1 MSERDETA
9 VLFGMPFSITD
20 FDAVCAKVD
29 ARIGTREPGF
39 VVTPNVNLVCTF
51 HREPAFRD
59 AYRQACLWLPDGKPL
74 MWVARLLGVRLPEK
88 LSGSDMVPWLSS
100 HAAQKGY
107 RVFFFGGLPGSAEIA
122 AQRLRQRFPDLR
134 VAGTYC
140 PPYGFERDAAENAK
154 AIEAIRAANA
164 DILFVALGTP
174 KQEIWLSKHQREI
187 GVPVSMGVGAALDFL
202 SGKVKRAPRW
212 VQQCG
217 LEWLWRLMQE
227 PRRLWRRYLVDDMII
242 VPLLLRELKRPRH
255 RDDAAED
262 SSHA

>member
-1 MSERDETA
+1 MAS
-9 VLFGMPFSITD
+9 G
-20 FDAVCAKVD
+20 
-29 ARIGTREPGF
+29 
-39 VVTPNVNLVCTF
+39 
-51 HREPAFRD
+51 
-59 AYRQACLWLPDGKPL
+59 RQAADVGGALAGRAASGEAERQRHGS
-74 MWVARLLGVRLPEK
+74 VAVVACGTE
-88 LSGSDMVPWLSS
+88 
-100 HAAQKGY
+100 
-107 RVFFFGGLPGSAEIA
+107 GLPGSAEIA